1 MAPAAGPRRVVT
13 HQVSVDHE
21 GQVVVKRYVDSHRGE
36 PAREWRALQL
46 LAEHA
51 PRLAPEPISADLDA
65 SPPSIV
71 MSLLPGEPLGGRP
84 LTAPQEG
91 ALAVAVGQLWQA
103 VPVEL
108 VAPLPGE
115 VDTRAELVRMVR
127 DWLDSV
133 DPGPDGPVREALA
146 SAAAWLAGTTILA
159 ATTGRAEGSMPG
171 VLGQGD
177 ANLTNFLWDGELVRI
192 VDFEDSGV
200 SDRAF
205 ELAVLVEHVSAWRD
219 AGLDGDRFIAGF
231 DLSASEQSHL
241 ADWRRLL
248 ALYWLLRFRRR
259 ADAGAAAGQAERLL
273 SLLSDLP
280 RSEPRRHGDGLG

>member
-1 MAPAAGPRRVVT
+1 MARSPAARRVRRVVT
-13 HQVSVDHE
+13 HQVSVDHDR
-21 GQVVVKRYVDSHRGE
+21 QVVVKRYVDSHRGE
-36 PAREWRALQL
+36 PAREWRALRL

-108 VAPLPGE
+108 VTPVPGE
-115 VDTRAELVRMVR
+115 SDTRAELVQVVS
-127 DWLDSV
+127 DWLASV
-133 DPGPDGPVREALA
+133 DPGPDAAVREALA
-146 SAAAWLAGTTILA
+146 RAAAWLTGTTLLA
-159 ATTGRAEGSMPG
+159 PAAGRGRAGGAVPR

-177 ANLTNFLWDGELVRI
+177 ANLANFLWDGELVRI

-219 AGLDGDRFIAGF
+219 AGLDADRFIAGF
-231 DLSASEQSHL
+231 DLSATEQSHL

-248 ALYWLLRFRRR
+248 ALYWLLRIRRR
-259 ADAGAAAGQAERLL
+259 ADVGAAAGQAERLL
-273 SLLSDLP
+273 SLLSDTP
-280 RSEPRRHGDGLG
+280 RG

>member
-1 MAPAAGPRRVVT
+1 MAPAAGASRVCLVVT

-36 PAREWRALQL
+36 PAREWRALKL

-51 PRLAPEPISADLDA
+51 PRLAPEPISADLEA
-65 SPPSIV
+65 SPPCIV
-71 MSLLPGEPLGGRP
+71 MSLLPGDPLGGRP
-84 LTAPQEG
+84 LTGPQEG

-108 VAPLPGE
+108 VAPVPGE
-115 VDTRAELVRMVR
+115 VDTRAELVQVVR
-127 DWLDSV
+127 DWLASV
-133 DPGPDGPVREALA
+133 EPGPDATVRDALA
-146 SAAAWLAGTTILA
+146 SAAAWLTGATLLA
-159 ATTGRAEGSMPG
+159 ATADRGRVGGLMPS

-177 ANLTNFLWDGELVRI
+177 ANLANFLWDGELVRI

-219 AGLDGDRFIAGF
+219 AGLDADRFIAGF
-231 DLSASEQSHL
+231 DLSATEQSHL

-248 ALYWLLRFRRR
+248 ALYWLLRLRRR
-259 ADAGAAAGQAERLL
+259 GDAGAAPGQAERLL
-273 SLLSDLP
+273 SLLSGLP
-280 RSEPRRHGDGLG
+280 RG

>member
-1 MAPAAGPRRVVT
+1 VAQAAGSRRVRRVVT
-13 HQVSVDHE
+13 HQVSVDRE

-36 PAREWRALQL
+36 PVREWRALQL

-51 PRLAPEPISADLDA
+51 PRLAPEPISADLEA

-108 VAPLPGE
+108 IAPVPGE
-115 VDTRAELVRMVR
+115 VDTRSELVQVVR
-127 DWLDSV
+127 DWLDST
-133 DPGPDGPVREALA
+133 DPGPDARVRDALA
-146 SAAAWLAGTTILA
+146 SAAAWLAGTTLLA
-159 ATTGRAEGSMPG
+159 ATAGRGLLDSSIPH

-177 ANLTNFLWDGELVRI
+177 ANLANFLWDGELVRI

-231 DLSASEQSHL
+231 DLSATEQSHV
-241 ADWRRLL
+241 ADWRRLV
-248 ALYWLLRFRRR
+248 ALYWLLRLRRR
-259 ADAGAAAGQAERLL
+259 TDVGAAAGQGERLL
-273 SLLSDLP
+273 SLLSDSP
-280 RSEPRRHGDGLG
+280 RS